1 MKKASGKA
9 HEEVR
14 GGLQKKI
21 IWVTF
26 ALSFGAIVI
35 SLSAIVMIQK
45 AAMDL
50 DAVAEISQEVAL
62 RAVPEDSQLPGEI
75 EVLKSDAVRSS
86 TAATVLLMGLMIGAP
101 TASWIFSRKGK
112 SGVVAP
118 VTRCL
123 CLVDGVRKGDLGE
136 RIPEESND
144 EIGLL
149 ARKLNEMSDNLDSM
163 FREIAVDST
172 SLDRTAQELFSS
184 LTGEMVGEI
193 EKMTAQ
199 TGVVSSV
206 TEQLYLN
213 IDVIASEAEEISK
226 NVQSVSSTAEEMTQN
241 VMAVASSIEEM
252 SVTLG
257 EVAVSAKD
265 GSDIAGKA
273 MVLSNSAL
281 DTINVLGK
289 SATDIGEVT
298 ALIKRIAEQ
307 TNLLALNATI
317 EAASA
322 GEAGKGFAVVANEIK
337 ELANQSAQAAEDIAR
352 RIEGVQTNSQGAVK
366 VIGDVSGVIE
376 RINEMSK
383 VITNSVEEQKITAN
397 EISGS
402 IMQTS
407 RGINHIAAAIAGIVK
422 GVNEMARNAAEG
434 ARGAKEIAASMQGVS
449 GALKEANTRAH
460 QVDDASRDLAK
471 VTDHLNRS
479 VATFH
484 ASSRERATRTFPP
497 QQGIYPT
504 DS

>member
-1 MKKASGKA
+1 MKKASGTA
-9 HEEVR
+9 HEEVW

-21 IWVTF
+21 IWGTF
-26 ALSFGAIVI
+26 ALSLGAIVI

-50 DAVAEISQEVAL
+50 DAVTEISQTMAL
-62 RAVPEDSQLPGEI
+62 RAVPTDSQLPREI

-101 TASWIFSRKGK
+101 TASWIFSRRGK
-112 SGVVAP
+112 NGVVLP

-136 RIPEESND
+136 RVPVESND

-149 ARKLNEMSDNLDSM
+149 ARSLNEMSDSLNSM
-163 FREIAVDST
+163 FKEVNVDIV
-172 SLDRTAQELFSS
+172 SLDMTAQRLFAS
-184 LTGEMVGEI
+184 LAGEMVADI

-199 TGVVSSV
+199 SGVVSSV

-213 IDVIASEAEEISK
+213 IDVIASEAEEISR

-241 VMAVASSIEEM
+241 VMGVASSIEKM
-252 SVTLG
+252 SVTLSD
-257 EVAVSAKD
+257 VAVSAKD
-265 GSDIAGKA
+265 GSHIAGKA
-273 MVLSNSAL
+273 MELSNSAL
-281 DTINVLGK
+281 DTMNVLGRG
-289 SATDIGEVT
+289 ATDIGEVT

-352 RIEGVQTNSQGAVK
+352 RIEGVQTNTQGAVK
-366 VIGDVSGVIE
+366 VIADVSGVME
-376 RINEMSK
+376 RINEMSM
-383 VITNSVEEQKITAN
+383 VIANSVEEQKITAN
-397 EISGS
+397 EISSS
-402 IMQTS
+402 ILQTS
-407 RGINHIAAAIAGIVK
+407 SGINHIAFAIAATAR
-422 GVNEMARNAAEG
+422 GVNEMARNAAAG
-434 ARGAKEIAASMQGVS
+434 AKGAKEIASSIQGVS
-449 GALKEANTRAH
+449 DALKETNIRAH
-460 QVDDASRDLAK
+460 QIDDASKDLAT
-471 VTDHLNRS
+471 VAEHLNRN

-484 ASSRERATRTFPP
+484 TSS
-497 QQGIYPT
+497 
-504 DS
+504 